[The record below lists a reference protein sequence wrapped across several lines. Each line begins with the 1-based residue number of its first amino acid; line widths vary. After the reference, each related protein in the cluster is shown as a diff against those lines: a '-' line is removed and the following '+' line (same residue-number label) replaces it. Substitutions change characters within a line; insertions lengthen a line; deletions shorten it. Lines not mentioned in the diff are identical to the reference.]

1 MTAGHAVAS
10 TVSRYNLTCIVCS
23 GDILPGDRMFCSAR
37 PRATPSEEDGAARGD
52 DGGAPPSASAS
63 ATAAPVERGV
73 RRGRCRSLTN
83 NQTKACAGLAW
94 GHAACHDPTIPP
106 PPACR
111 HWERLG
117 RCPAREA
124 GECAFRH
131 DVGGGDR
138 GSSSARLDGRQ
149 RWGGRRRYVR
159 NQHKNSVFR
168 IFLMRTYGADYVNGG
183 GGGDG
188 GENGGGK
195 RGGVILDVAG
205 GKGELSFELLN
216 LSGAG
221 ECVVV
226 DPRSLNLGTV
236 LGKWRKGLFE
246 PRRVGVFSRWYP
258 ACEDGCKDREPRRPG
273 HMRCFFDGAS
283 FEDFARATGREDVDR
298 TDDLYRR
305 WIDRARRITWTTKG
319 LRHEDGTS
327 YDKEGGGGGG
337 GGETEERTTTETTG
351 IDDPAEARDIVR
363 RCHLVVG
370 LHPDQAAGDIIEFAM
385 AMGVPYCIVPCCVY
399 SDTFAQRKLRD
410 GTKVR
415 TFDHLVEWLCEKDPR
430 AKTAIL
436 DLEGKNTVIYTLPD
450 IE

>member
-1 MTAGHAVAS
+1 MTAGHAVAT
-10 TVSRYNLTCIVCS
+10 TVSRYNLTCAVCS

-37 PRATPSEEDGAARGD
+37 PRAAPSEDGAAREGG
-52 DGGAPPSASAS
+52 GGAPSA
-63 ATAAPVERGV
+63 AA
-73 RRGRCRSLTN
+73 
-83 NQTKACAGLAW
+83 AW
-94 GHAACHDPTIPP
+94 GHEACHDPALPP

-124 GECAFRH
+124 GECAFLH
-131 DVGGGDR
+131 DGVGGG
-138 GSSSARLDGRQ
+138 SSARLDRQ

-159 NQHKNSVFR
+159 NQHKSSVFR

-188 GENGGGK
+188 DGGRGGGDGDGG

-226 DPRSLNLGTV
+226 DPRPLNLGAV
-236 LGKWRKGLFE
+236 LGKWRRGLFE

-283 FEDFARATGREDVDR
+283 FARLARATGREDVDR
-298 TDDLYRR
+298 TDGLYRR
-305 WIDRARRITWTTKG
+305 WIDRARGIAWTTKG

-327 YDKEGGGGGG
+327 YDKGGGGGG
-337 GGETEERTTTETTG
+337 TETEISTMQTTRIDETDASD
-351 IDDPAEARDIVR
+351 IVDPAEVRDIVR

-385 AMGVPYCIVPCCVY
+385 AMRVPYCIVPCCVY
-399 SDTFAQRKLRD
+399 SDAFAQRKLRD

-415 TFDHLVEWLCEKDPR
+415 TFDHLVQWLCEKDPR
-430 AKTAIL
+430 AKTATL
-436 DLEGKNTVIYTLPD
+436 DLEGKNTVVYSLPD
-450 IE
+450 

>member
-1 MTAGHAVAS
+1 MV
-10 TVSRYNLTCIVCS
+10 VV
-23 GDILPGDRMFCSAR
+23 
-37 PRATPSEEDGAARGD
+37 
-52 DGGAPPSASAS
+52 
-63 ATAAPVERGV
+63 
-73 RRGRCRSLTN
+73 
-83 NQTKACAGLAW
+83 AW
-94 GHAACHDPTIPP
+94 GHVACHDPTLPP

-131 DVGGGDR
+131 DDDAGGGDR
-138 GSSSARLDGRQ
+138 DDGSSSARLDGRQ

-168 IFLMRTYGADYVNGG
+168 IFLMRTYGADYVND
-183 GGGDG
+183 GGDG
-188 GENGGGK
+188 GDGRDGK
-195 RGGVILDVAG
+195 RGGGVILDVAG

-226 DPRSLNLGTV
+226 DPRSPNLRAV
-236 LGKWRKGLFE
+236 LGRWRGGLFE

-273 HMRCFFDGAS
+273 RMRCFFDGAS
-283 FEDFARATGREDVDR
+283 FVDFARATGREDVDR

-305 WIDRARRITWTTKG
+305 WVDRARRITWTTKG

-327 YDKEGGGGGG
+327 YDKEEGGGGGG
-337 GGETEERTTTETTG
+337 GGGGTTETEDRTT
-351 IDDPAEARDIVR
+351 IETTTDASDIVDPAEARDIVR

-430 AKTAIL
+430 AKTATL
-436 DLEGKNTVIYTLPD
+436 DLEGKNTVVYTLPG